1 MLAWVV
7 LIQSVL
13 GVECSMHGDECERER
28 MASLRDDGTNA
39 RYQSL
44 RCNTKYPDDRYTEG
58 LTHRSY
64 DRARRYK
71 SFGRIGQS
79 VSFGFRKVV
88 KGMQTTARAKNAAK
102 SVCDCWEV
110 RLADVSGPGLS

>member
-13 GVECSMHGDECERER
+13 GVECLMHGDECERER

-44 RCNTKYPDDRYTEG
+44 RCNTKYADDRRTEG

-71 SFGRIGQS
+71 SLGRIDQS

-88 KGMQTTARAKNAAK
+88 KGMQVAARAKNTANLF
-102 SVCDCWEV
+102 CDC
-110 RLADVSGPGLS
+110 